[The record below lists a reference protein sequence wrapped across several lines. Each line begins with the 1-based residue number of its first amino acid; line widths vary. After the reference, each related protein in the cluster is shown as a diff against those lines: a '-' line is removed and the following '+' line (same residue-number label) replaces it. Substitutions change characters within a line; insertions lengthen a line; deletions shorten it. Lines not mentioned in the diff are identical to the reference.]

1 MLVGNA
7 AQIVGALVLF
17 AILGKA
23 TDSLVVL
30 LTRRLVCWQDSFVPQ
45 G

>member
-1 MLVGNA
+1 MHHPRQLAMA
-7 AQIVGALVLF
+7 ALALF

-30 LTRRLVCWQDSFVPQ
+30 LTRRLVRWQDSFVPQ